1 MDRLVTLAPRPARR
15 RVIQGS
21 LGLAVAMLMS
31 GCGVLAL
38 PGSPSVRVYRLGLF
52 HVGLDHVPPSLQT
65 VRDGLA
71 ALGYEEGK
79 NLDLDWRNLPDEEA
93 ARVTALEFV
102 RNRVDL
108 IVAFENQTIRA
119 AKAATSEIPIVML
132 HGADPVVYGWVESF
146 AHPGGNVT
154 GYVGQPDLPDKRLE
168 FFKAVAPDLRTLLV
182 LVDLEDPTNRTTL
195 PVVHRTATLLNV
207 DLLEQTAT
215 SAADLEHVFNTLRP
229 GDAQGIF
236 VASQNLLVKHQALI
250 LKLGLEK
257 RMPLMSQRKEWVEQ
271 GALVSYGPNLAAT
284 GHAAAS
290 HYIDKILR
298 GTKPGDLPIEQADH
312 LELVINMRTAKSL
325 GIEIPQALL
334 AQADAIV
341 Q

>member
-1 MDRLVTLAPRPARR
+1 MLA
-15 RVIQGS
+15 
-21 LGLAVAMLMS
+21 S
-31 GCGVLAL
+31 GCGVVTL
-38 PGSPSVRVYRLGLF
+38 PGSQSAGVYRLGLF
-52 HVGLDHVPPSLQT
+52 HVGVDHVPPSLQPL
-65 VRDGLA
+65 REGLTS
-71 ALGYEEGK
+71 LGYEEGK
-79 NLDLDWRNLPDEEA
+79 NIDLDWRNLPDEEA

-119 AKAATSEIPIVML
+119 AKAATSDIPIVML

-168 FFKAVAPDLRTLLV
+168 FFKAVAPDLHTLLV
-182 LVDLEDPTNRTTL
+182 LIDLEDPANRTVL
-195 PVVHRTATLLNV
+195 PIVHRTATLLNV
-207 DLLEQTAT
+207 DLLEEAAT
-215 SAADLEHVFNTLRP
+215 SEADLERVFNALRP
-229 GDAQGIF
+229 GDADGIYI
-236 VASQNLLVKHQALI
+236 ASQNLLVKHQALI

-257 RMPLMSQRKEWVEQ
+257 RMPLMSQRREWVEQ

-290 HYIDKILR
+290 HYIEKILK
-298 GTKPGDLPIEQADH
+298 GTKPGDLPVEQSDQ
-312 LELVINMRTAKSL
+312 LELTINMRTAQAL
-325 GIEIPQALL
+325 GIAIPQSLM
-334 AQADAIV
+334 AQADLVV